1 MKRLILLV
9 LVLTMA
15 VSPALAAGIDL
26 SKMTDAELVEL
37 RAQIDE
43 ILDDDSSKI
52 YEGKYVVGTDIKPGR
67 YKLTCYQFLNILAAM
82 HVRLYTANNPDEWLE
97 SYDIV
102 TGSSVYVNLT
112 EGMILTLEYGSCY
125 IKTASAD
132 WAP

>member
-1 MKRLILLV
+1 MKRLLLLI

-15 VSPALAAGIDL
+15 VTPALAAEIDL
-26 SKMTDAELVEL
+26 TTMTDAELVEL

-67 YKLTCYQFLNILAAM
+67 YKLTCYQFLSILAAM
-82 HVRLYTANNPDEWLE
+82 HVRLYAADNPDERLE
-97 SYDIV
+97 SYDLV
-102 TGSSVYVNLT
+102 TSVYVNLT
-112 EGMILTLEYGSCY
+112 EGMILTLDAGSCY

>member
-26 SKMTDAELVEL
+26 SEMTDAELVEL

-43 ILDDDSSKI
+43 ILNDNGSKI
-52 YEGKYVVGTDIKPGR
+52 YEGTYVTGTDIKPGR
-67 YKLTCYQFLNILAAM
+67 YELTCYQSTLTLMNVM
-82 HVRLYTANNPDEWLE
+82 LYADNTQDNMLE
-97 SYDIV
+97 DYHLTI
-102 TGSSVYVNLT
+102 GSSVYVNLS
-112 EGMILTLEYGSCY
+112 EGMVLTLKLGSCY

>member
-1 MKRLILLV
+1 MKRLVLLV
-9 LVLTMA
+9 LVLTMIVA
-15 VSPALAAGIDL
+15 PALAAEIDL

-43 ILDDDSSKI
+43 ILDDDSSKM
-52 YEGKYVVGTDIKPGR
+52 YDGKYVVGTDIKPGR

-82 HVRLYTANNPDEWLE
+82 HVRLFAADNPDERLE

>member
-15 VSPALAAGIDL
+15 VTPALAAEIDL

-43 ILDDDSSKI
+43 ILNNNGSKI
-52 YEGKYVVGTDIKPGR
+52 YEGIYVAGTDIKPGR
-67 YKLTCYQFLNILAAM
+67 YELTCYQSTLPLM
-82 HVRLYTANNPDEWLE
+82 HVTLYTDATQDNMLE
-97 SYDIV
+97 LYHFAI
-102 TGSSVYVNLT
+102 GSSVYVNLT
-112 EGMILTLEYGSCY
+112 EGMVLTLDAGSCY

>member
-1 MKRLILLV
+1 MKRLILLI

-15 VSPALAAGIDL
+15 VPPALAAEIDL
-26 SKMTDAELVEL
+26 SQMTDAELIEL

-43 ILDDDSSKI
+43 ILNDNGSKI
-52 YEGKYVVGTDIKPGR
+52 YEGTYVAGTDIKPGR
-67 YKLTCYQFLNILAAM
+67 YELTCYQSTLTLMNVM
-82 HVRLYTANNPDEWLE
+82 LYADNTQDDMLE
-97 SYDIV
+97 DYHLM

-112 EGMILTLEYGSCY
+112 EGMVLTLKLGSCY

>member
-1 MKRLILLV
+1 MKRLVLLV
-9 LVLTMA
+9 LVLTMIVA
-15 VSPALAAGIDL
+15 PALAAEIDL

-82 HVRLYTANNPDEWLE
+82 HVRLFAADNPDERLE

>member
-9 LVLTMA
+9 LILTMA

-82 HVRLYTANNPDEWLE
+82 HVNLYAADNPDERLE

>member
-1 MKRLILLV
+1 MKRLLLLI

-15 VSPALAAGIDL
+15 VTPALAAEIDL
-26 SKMTDAELVEL
+26 TTMTDAELVGL

-43 ILDDDSSKI
+43 ILDDDSGKI

-67 YKLTCYQFLNILAAM
+67 YKLTCYQFLSILAAM
-82 HVRLYTANNPDEWLE
+82 HVRLYTADNPDELLE
-97 SYDIV
+97 SYDLV

-112 EGMILTLEYGSCY
+112 EGMILTLDAGSCY